1 VPESQ
6 TWKDRIKGEIK
17 CEEYDWTWFTSYTGH
32 ITTAATSDSA
42 NCSSDSTTSTT
53 ADTTDSGDA
62 VWTQCEHSGFDTA
75 LLQDS
80 SIPILYFDET
90 VLYEDFIH
98 DHGIVQLSVKVRV
111 MPQCWFVLLRYWLR
125 LDGVMLK
132 VNCYYYTLAVCHSS
146 FQRGHCLCST
156 VRQREFDTDSMNC
169 AILHVC

>member
-6 TWKDRIKGEIK
+6 TWKDRIKGGVK
-17 CEEYDWTWFTSYTGH
+17 CEEYDWTWFTTYTGH
-32 ITTAATSDSA
+32 VTTAAAATNDSR
-42 NCSSDSTTSTT
+42 NCSSDSTTSTAT
-53 ADTTDSGDA
+53 TTSAADISNNA
-62 VWTQCEHSGFDTA
+62 VWTQCEHSRFDTA

-132 VNCYYYTLAVCHSS
+132 VNHHYHTFLFCDAP
-146 FQRGHCLCST
+146 F
-156 VRQREFDTDSMNC
+156 
-169 AILHVC
+169 

>member
-1 VPESQ
+1 VIKVPESQ
-6 TWKDRIKGEIK
+6 TWKDRIKGGVK

-32 ITTAATSDSA
+32 ITTAATSDSKS
-42 NCSSDSTTSTT
+42 CSGSVDTSKTSAAT
-53 ADTTDSGDA
+53 NTDSSDA

-111 MPQCWFVLLRYWLR
+111 MPQCWFVLLRFWLR

-132 VNCYYYTLAVCHSS
+132 VMFYNITICV
-146 FQRGHCLCST
+146 FIVVCST
-156 VRQREFDTDSMNC
+156 FQ
-169 AILHVC
+169 AAQ